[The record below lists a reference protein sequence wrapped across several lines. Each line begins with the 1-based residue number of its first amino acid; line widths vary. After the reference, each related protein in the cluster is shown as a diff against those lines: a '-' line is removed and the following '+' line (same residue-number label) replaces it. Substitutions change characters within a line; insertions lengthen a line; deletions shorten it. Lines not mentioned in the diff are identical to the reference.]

1 MAGKKTTNTPP
12 KTTLVKQILKPGTYI
27 SPDGILDV
35 TPARLKGWA
44 ESHKKMS
51 SAGYI
56 VPSKWDH
63 GKKRKD
69 LTPLAK
75 NVFQTSKN
83 TVGRLKEFNVSGDGS
98 NGAEIV
104 MEISDPVAAGRCKRN
119 EIEVS
124 PVILGEF
131 LGGTGERYSD
141 VIGHVDLVDYA
152 VDRSQSKFT
161 EKALQGAG
169 AGAVL
174 ACSLIRMSSRS
185 SMFRLASD
193 SEDGDDDDDSSDKS
207 KGGDLSTGGDEG
219 DGDEKTKDS
228 DKDGDGDPEESE
240 EENAEERTDE
250 SEAADD
256 ARLANVIA
264 LLKLHDIVVAEDTTR
279 EDFFER
285 VEGSLE
291 TSAKKDGL
299 EKEDGAG
306 AGDDDGNSATQGEAT
321 IADPG
326 YMAMSSLK
334 RFAEKSYT
342 DNLTARLDGLV
353 KTGRCT
359 PAEFKDKAKARG
371 AIRLSLLE
379 DGRPKSN
386 DLSLWIESREALRE
400 NSAFDATKSSNKS
413 QLRMSSAPAGEHVVE
428 PTIKEKTEDDAEAKK
443 REQLELANAVVNRL
457 I

>member
-12 KTTLVKQILKPGTYI
+12 KTTLVKQILKPGMYM
-27 SPDGILDV
+27 SPDGVLDV

-69 LTPLAK
+69 LTPLSK
-75 NVFQTSKN
+75 NVFHTSKN
-83 TVGRLKEFNVSGDGS
+83 TVGRLKEFNVTGDGS
-98 NGAEIV
+98 EGAEIV

-131 LGGTGERYSD
+131 LGGTGEKYSD

-152 VDRSQSKFT
+152 VDRSQTKFT
-161 EKALQGAG
+161 EKASQGE
-169 AGAVL
+169 VL
-174 ACSLIRMSSRS
+174 ACSILRMSSNAS
-185 SMFRLASD
+185 VFRLASD
-193 SEDGDDDDDSSDKS
+193 SEDGDDDSSDDE
-207 KGGDLSTGGDEG
+207 KGGDLSTGGDG
-219 DGDEKTKDS
+219 
-228 DKDGDGDPEESE
+228 KDGDGDGKLNEGEDSDTDKDSEDSE

-306 AGDDDGNSATQGEAT
+306 AGDDDGNSASQGEAT

-326 YMAMSSLK
+326 YVAMSSFRK
-334 RFAEKSYT
+334 FAEKSYT
-342 DNLTARLDGLV
+342 DNLTARLDSLV

-371 AIRLSLLE
+371 TIRLSLLE

-413 QLRMSSAPAGEHVVE
+413 QLRLSSAPPGEHVVE